1 MTNPVNR
8 QRLRH
13 IRKHVLIFLAV
24 LGPGI
29 ITANVDNDAGGIL
42 TYSQAGASYGFSLLW
57 TLIPITVALI
67 VVQEMVARMGVVTG
81 KGLADLIREEYGFR
95 ATFVFMVMLLIADLG
110 NTISEFAGLAS
121 GMHVLGVNRYIAVPL
136 GAVFVWA
143 LVVRGTYR
151 TVEKVFLVA
160 CLFYIAYPLSC
171 FLAHPDWLG
180 ALKSTAVPSFQLNS
194 GYLYMLIGVVG
205 TTIAPW
211 MQFYLQS
218 AVVEKGIKVKDYV
231 HSRLDVVVGC
241 IITDVVAFFI
251 IVACA
256 ATIYVSGHGEI
267 RTAGDAALALRPLA
281 GRAASWLF
289 AFGLCNAS
297 LFSASILPLAT
308 AYYVCEGLGVEAGIN
323 KRVREAP
330 AFYSL
335 YTSLIFVGALAVM
348 VLSESKQVP
357 IILLSQVVNG
367 ILLPFVLI
375 FMLRLIN
382 REDLMGSYRNSR
394 LFNTIAWITCAVMI
408 VLTLALVVSS
418 FFPSRLPGS

>member
-1 MTNPVNR
+1 MNR
-8 QRLRH
+8 QRLRRL
-13 IRKHVLIFLAV
+13 RKNVLIFLAV

-57 TLIPITVALI
+57 TLVPITVALI

-95 ATFVFMVMLLIADLG
+95 ATFILMIMLLIADLG

-121 GMHVLGVNRYIAVPL
+121 GMRVLGVNRYIAVPL

-143 LVVRGTYR
+143 LVVKGTYR
-151 TVEKVFLVA
+151 MVEKVFLVA
-160 CLFYIAYPLSC
+160 CVFYVAYPLSC
-171 FLAHPDWLG
+171 FLAHPDWTG
-180 ALKSTAVPSFQLNS
+180 ALKSTVVPSFHLNA

-218 AVVEKGIKVKDYV
+218 AVVEKGIKVKNYV
-231 HSRLDVVVGC
+231 HSRLDVIVGC
-241 IITDVVAFFI
+241 IGTDVVAFFI

-335 YTSLIFVGALAVM
+335 YTGLILIGALAVM

-367 ILLPFVLI
+367 ILLPCVLI

-394 LFNTIAWITCAVMI
+394 LFNIIAWVTCVVMI
-408 VLTLALVVSS
+408 VLTLALAVSL
-418 FFPSRLPGS
+418 FFPSRMSA